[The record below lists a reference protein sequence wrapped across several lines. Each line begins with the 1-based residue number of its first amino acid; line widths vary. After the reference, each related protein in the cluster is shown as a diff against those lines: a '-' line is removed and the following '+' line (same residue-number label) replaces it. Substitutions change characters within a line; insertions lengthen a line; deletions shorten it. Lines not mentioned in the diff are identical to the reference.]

1 MRHFSQKCCRFCDA
15 CPLPTHTQMA
25 LWPGSGTVSRTDGP
39 TRSVGATPS
48 RNNSSGHLLRLPTGV
63 WQDLSHFVM
72 FFGVGRRGTGF
83 FGGFPR
89 GAPAFLSQVPD
100 PRLPWPSLA
109 ARTAAVG
116 SKRTGGEGG
125 RSGGDRAR
133 SRVGHRWPTSA
144 HGASGGH
151 ERTESQETREDPRRR
166 GSWGVGVA
174 LGRRCLSVRGGQ
186 RRAKRPGLVL
196 TNRDCWPLT
205 TTSRQTAA
213 QSVASGVLP
222 PGEVQ

>member
-125 RSGGDRAR
+125 AKWRRPGQVSGWPPLAHVGARRVRRAR
-133 SRVGHRWPTSA
+133 TDRVPRN
-144 HGASGGH
+144 
-151 ERTESQETREDPRRR
+151 ER
-166 GSWGVGVA
+166 
-174 LGRRCLSVRGGQ
+174 
-186 RRAKRPGLVL
+186 RP
-196 TNRDCWPLT
+196 PP
-205 TTSRQTAA
+205 
-213 QSVASGVLP
+213 SGVLGRWCSVGAP
-222 PGEVQ
+222 SPVGARRSAESEASGARLDEPGLLAFDGDLA

>member
-125 RSGGDRAR
+125 EVAETGPGLGLAT
-133 SRVGHRWPTSA
+133 VG
-144 HGASGGH
+144 
-151 ERTESQETREDPRRR
+151 PRRR
-166 GSWGVGVA
+166 TARPAGTNGPSPKKREKTPAVGGLGA
-174 LGRRCLSVRGGQ
+174 LV
-186 RRAKRPGLVL
+186 
-196 TNRDCWPLT
+196 
-205 TTSRQTAA
+205 
-213 QSVASGVLP
+213 
-222 PGEVQ
+222 